1 MSKKEVELLK
11 KYLWYFE
18 QTELP
23 MNGKL
28 SDKSMGYNTLLL
40 LHKYLM
46 EKIPY
51 HFGKSKKVR
60 EVQSLVNRSFGNSQW
75 LLSQLEEEIKN

>member
-1 MSKKEVELLK
+1 MNKKEVELLK

-23 MNGKL
+23 TKGRL

-40 LHKYLM
+40 LHNYLM
-46 EKIPY
+46 KQIPY
-51 HFGKSKKVR
+51 EFGKSKMVR
-60 EVQSLVNRSFGNSQW
+60 EIQSLVNRSFSNTQF
-75 LLSQLEEEIKN
+75 LLHQLEEEIKK